1 VRKFAKVY
9 KNYINGQW
17 RASAGAIIAE
27 VHCPATQELV
37 AQCPQTTEHEF
48 NEAVAVASAKQKE
61 WADVPISTKV
71 RYMLKYQQLI
81 KDN

>member
-1 VRKFAKVY
+1 VRRFAKVY

-37 AQCPQTTEHEF
+37 AQCPQTTEEEF
-48 NEAVAVASAKQKE
+48 NEAVAVA
-61 WADVPISTKV
+61 
-71 RYMLKYQQLI
+71 
-81 KDN
+81 